1 MDGVY
6 SNIFYCSFET
16 HVAGIKFYSGFES
29 LRPLTRVKL
38 QREPENPIDLN
49 LMVVIIA
56 KNGERIGHLDKK
68 AAAALTRLID
78 AKMPGLKICG

>member
-6 SNIFYCSFET
+6 SSIFYCSFET

-38 QREPENPIDLN
+38 QREPENPIDPN
-49 LMVVIIA
+49 SIVVMSA
-56 KNGERIGHLDKK
+56 KNGEGIGHLEKK
-68 AAAALTRLID
+68 AAAALTCLID
-78 AKMPGLKICG
+78 AKMPGLQICG